1 MNIAPTSSTASI
13 ELLRQMAATP
23 LKNELHE
30 AKAQVKTQATSQVTT
45 NEHAFASTVS
55 KSSPSETASGIN
67 SAKLIQEAK
76 AVQAAQ
82 TAQATKSAQTA
93 PSTSEPT
100 AAKPPLLGTAPKT
113 VGAPVSSGFN
123 SLGNLSTNTNF
134 QDFALLN
141 TKQAALNQA
150 LAVAQAT
157 GQTAAAAVQP
167 ALIIQLGM
175 LQQLYSWS
183 RQLEQRK
190 LYEQHNTN
198 PSAMASSDEEGAEV
212 GISQLVCLIFFE
224 RTLKLVDSC
233 KHLALNRFLKKGPLG
248 EHLHEENTDD
258 EYGTTY
264 ADVDAETD
272 YIKRPRHDKPG
283 MGFHY
288 ALLS

>member
-30 AKAQVKTQATSQVTT
+30 AKAQVKTQATT
-45 NEHAFASTVS
+45 NEHAFTPTVS

-82 TAQATKSAQTA
+82 TTQATKSAQTA
-93 PSTSEPT
+93 PSTTEPT
-100 AAKPPLLGTAPKT
+100 EAKPPLLGTAPKA
-113 VGAPVSSGFN
+113 VGTQVSSGFN

-183 RQLEQRK
+183 RQIEQRK
-190 LYEQHNTN
+190 LNEQHHTN
-198 PSAMASSDEEGAEV
+198 PSALASSDEEGAEV

-224 RTLKLVDSC
+224 RTLKLV
-233 KHLALNRFLKKGPLG
+233 
-248 EHLHEENTDD
+248 HLHEENTDD

>member
-23 LKNELHE
+23 VKSELHE
-30 AKAQVKTQATSQVTT
+30 ANAQVKTQATHQVTT
-45 NEHAFASTVS
+45 NEQNFAPTFS
-55 KSSPSETASGIN
+55 KTSPSDPAASGVN

-82 TAQATKSAQTA
+82 SAQAAKSTTE
-93 PSTSEPT
+93 PEPT
-100 AAKPPLLGTAPKT
+100 GTKPPLAATAPKA
-113 VGAPVSSGFN
+113 VGAPVRSGFN
-123 SLGNLSTNTNF
+123 RLGNLSTQTNF

-183 RQLEQRK
+183 RQIEQRK
-190 LYEQHNTN
+190 LNEQQNTT
-198 PSAMASSDEEGAEV
+198 PSALASSDEEGAEV

-233 KHLALNRFLKKGPLG
+233 KHLALNRYLKKGPLG

-283 MGFHY
+283 MDFHY